1 MICTCK
7 RFLVGLRLHIANRHP
22 FTPLL
27 CCQGTIHLLL
37 ERRWPGSIHSC
48 AAPGSFG
55 KPVVTS
61 TIKPMARLCLKF
73 LSGVTF
79 GKMPKWL
86 AVYLGW
92 EGIATSTLAPGGN
105 YSPLNFKFILDV
117 YLLAF
122 YTPSV
127 LGWVCQPKEGKWS
140 CNKPCIAIGYLGINL
155 AIQLRERSN
164 ATIHTL
170 PQADLVKRVAPE
182 PVQTVLIRFCWFQL
196 YFNGICQV
204 STSFQE
210 ILLI

>member
-1 MICTCK
+1 MPGVPAHVDQSRGEVGKKLCFWWQAQICWDEAFEAIRVRILVSSFFPYCMICTCK
-7 RFLVGLRLHIANRHP
+7 RFLVGLRLHIANRHT

-86 AVYLGW
+86 AVYLG
-92 EGIATSTLAPGGN
+92 
-105 YSPLNFKFILDV
+105 
-117 YLLAF
+117 
-122 YTPSV
+122 
-127 LGWVCQPKEGKWS
+127 
-140 CNKPCIAIGYLGINL
+140 
-155 AIQLRERSN
+155 
-164 ATIHTL
+164 
-170 PQADLVKRVAPE
+170 
-182 PVQTVLIRFCWFQL
+182 
-196 YFNGICQV
+196 
-204 STSFQE
+204 
-210 ILLI
+210 